1 MAINTFAEK
10 ALKFLSVLDEIYVNQ
25 AKTAD
30 LDSAALAQNFVGTN
44 KIKFP
49 KISVDGAGDY
59 DRDAGYAQGG
69 VSVSYE
75 EHTLKYDRGRKFR
88 IDVIDNDE
96 AAFDLFRQV
105 ALQYVRTREIP
116 EIDAIRFME
125 IYAAAK
131 RSGSLGTVVEKDLA
145 SSDKPLTLFDAAEK
159 TLNEKEVPEEGRI
172 LYCTNEFYSMLKS
185 TDAINHRID
194 VTANNGDINRRVE
207 LLDGITPI
215 IKVPQVRF
223 YSKIKLLDGTTEGE
237 TGGGYEAVK
246 STTGESAVTGTKDI
260 NFIYASKAVLQGVVK
275 RNVSK
280 IVTPEQNQS
289 ADAYDVFYRAHH
301 DLIVR
306 DNDTAGIYIHTKA
319 TAHSS

>member
-10 ALKFLSVLDEIYVNQ
+10 ALKFLSVLDEVYVNQ

-96 AAFDLFRQV
+96 TAFDLFRQV

-116 EIDAIRFME
+116 EIDAVRFME

-131 RSGSLGTVVEKDLA
+131 RSGSLGTIVEKDLT
-145 SSDKPLTLFDAAEK
+145 SSDKPLSLFDAAEK
-159 TLNEKEVPEEGRI
+159 ALNEREVPEEGRV
-172 LYCTNEFYSMLKS
+172 LYCTNDFYSMLKN
-185 TDAINHRID
+185 TDAISRRID
-194 VTANNGDINRRVE
+194 VTVNNGDINRRVE

-223 YSKIKLLDGTTEGE
+223 YSEIKLLDGTTEGE
-237 TGGGYEAVK
+237 TGGGYEAV
-246 STTGESAVTGTKDI
+246 AGTKDI

-306 DNDTAGIYIHTKA
+306 DNDTAAIYIHTKA
-319 TAHSS
+319 TAHA